1 MKTSIAAALA
11 LTLFAGSA
19 SAMIHK
25 KDVIDRVNSAN
36 SFGTVV
42 ANFDGSTV
50 ILTGSVDSVL
60 DARIVANAAGK
71 AAGVD
76 QVINRISTRN

>member
-42 ANFDGSTV
+42 THFDGSTV

-60 DARIVANAAGK
+60 DAKIVADAASKG
-71 AAGVD
+71 AGVD
-76 QVINRISTRN
+76 RVINRIGTTN